1 MSHSVFTAPPGN
13 HKWCQW
19 CTKQKREWDVDGF
32 HPKVPLDLMTE
43 TRRRIVEFLEMV
55 EQKMAAASL
64 YDDVLHDSENISWI
78 GILPTRRNG
87 RVQKSPANNVENSF
101 NCKVKEDQGALPT
114 VLDLA
119 KAVEQ
124 VSLPFVWAWTTHFS
138 FPRKCCV
145 CCVAI
150 SKQRRIQFE
159 RCVAEPS
166 KPFED
171 IL

>member
-1 MSHSVFTAPPGN
+1 
-13 HKWCQW
+13 
-19 CTKQKREWDVDGF
+19 
-32 HPKVPLDLMTE
+32 
-43 TRRRIVEFLEMV
+43 MV

-166 KPFED
+166 RPSRTSCEGPHNMGRTCTDTGKREREKGCHVD
-171 IL
+171 GSMCIDEK